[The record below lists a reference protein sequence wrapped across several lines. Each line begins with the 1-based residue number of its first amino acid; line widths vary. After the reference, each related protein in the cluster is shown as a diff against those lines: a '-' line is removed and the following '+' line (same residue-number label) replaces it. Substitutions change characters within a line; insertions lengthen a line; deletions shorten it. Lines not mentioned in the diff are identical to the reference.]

1 MRDDHCFVVLA
12 YGDSPFL
19 DGCIKGLKA
28 QTIRTQIVVAT
39 STPSPFIDNVATRY
53 GVEVRVNPKKESIG
67 ADWNFGLSLP
77 PARYVTLAHQDDTY
91 EPRFAERTLR
101 LFEARPEAA
110 LCFTAYREIDD
121 SGREKTSKISQ
132 VKHLL
137 ENSIIGQREAV
148 KGTRLKAFL
157 AFGNPLPC
165 SSVTFNRG
173 RLPNFLFSLDYA
185 SNLDWDAWVQLQ
197 QQGETFLHAPEPL
210 IGRRHNPL
218 TATSRLIREGIR
230 QKEDLIMFRRIWPA
244 PLGDA
249 IAYLY
254 RASY

>member
-19 DGCIKGLKA
+19 DGCIRGLRA
-28 QTIRTQIVVAT
+28 QTIQTGIVVAT
-39 STPSPFIDNVATRY
+39 STPSPFVAESAARH
-53 GVEVRVNPKKESIG
+53 GIEVRVNPKKEGIG
-67 ADWNFGLSLP
+67 ADWNFGLNQTG
-77 PARYVTLAHQDDTY
+77 ARYVTLAHQDDTY
-91 EPRFAERTLR
+91 EPRFAERTLK
-101 LFEARPEAA
+101 LFEKCPRAA
-110 LCFTAYREIDD
+110 LCFTGYREIDD
-121 SGREKTSKISQ
+121 HGVEKHSKISR

-137 ENSIIGQREAV
+137 DGAIVGPREEV
-148 KGTRLKAFL
+148 KGNRLKAFL

-165 SSVTFNRG
+165 SSVTFNRA
-173 RLPNFLFSLDYA
+173 RLPDFQFSLDYA

-197 QQGETFLHAPEPL
+197 EQGETFLHAPERL

-218 TATSRLIREGIR
+218 TATSRLIREGVR
-230 QKEDLIMFRRIWPA
+230 QREDLMMFRRIWPA

>member
-1 MRDDHCFVVLA
+1 MRDDHCFVVPA

-19 DGCIKGLKA
+19 DGCIEGLKA
-28 QTIRTQIVVAT
+28 QTVQTGIVVAT
-39 STPSPFIDNVATRY
+39 STPSPFIAEAAARH
-53 GVEVRVNPKKESIG
+53 GVEITVNPRKEGIG
-67 ADWNFGLSLP
+67 ADWNFGLNATA
-77 PARYVTLAHQDDTY
+77 ARYVTLAHQDDTY
-91 EPRFAERTLR
+91 EPRFTERTLQ
-101 LFEARPEAA
+101 LFDRHPDAA
-110 LCFTAYREIDD
+110 LCFTNYREIDD
-121 SGREKTSKISQ
+121 HGEEKNSKISR

-137 ENSIIGQREAV
+137 EGSIMGRRETV
-148 KGTRLKAFL
+148 KGARLKAFL

-165 SSVTFNRG
+165 SSVTFNRA
-173 RLPNFLFSLDYA
+173 RLPGFQFSLDYA
-185 SNLDWDAWVQLQ
+185 SNLDWDAWLQLQ
-197 QQGETFLHAPEPL
+197 QRGETFLHAAEPL

-218 TATSRLIREGIR
+218 TATSRLIRDGIR